1 MKKLLLALSVLLLG
15 CRPSTPADPQP
26 GSLYS
31 VRGDEGSFSVA
42 KVLVVDDKGV
52 HIRLYKQKFQS
63 RPESL
68 DERTLTLGSIHDPDG
83 FGMGHLPLAREAFWR
98 MEPQLIQVST
108 VKEDELDG
116 YREWKQAGG
125 GVFP

>member
-1 MKKLLLALSVLLLG
+1 MKKLLLVLYALVLG
-15 CRPSTPADPQP
+15 CRPSMSADPQL
-26 GSLYS
+26 GGLYS
-31 VRGDEGSFSVA
+31 VLGDENSFSVA
-42 KVLVVDDKGV
+42 KVLVVDDKGI
-52 HIRLYKQKFQS
+52 HIRLYKQKFPS
-63 RPESL
+63 RPESV
-68 DERTLTLGSIHDPDG
+68 DEGTLTLGSIHDSDG